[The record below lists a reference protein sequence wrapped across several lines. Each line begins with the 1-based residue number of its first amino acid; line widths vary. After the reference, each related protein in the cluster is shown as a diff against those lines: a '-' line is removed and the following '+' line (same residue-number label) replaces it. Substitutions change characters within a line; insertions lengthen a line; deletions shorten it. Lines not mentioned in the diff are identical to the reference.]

1 MGLFAF
7 VTLALI
13 YAVLNL
19 SENSTGLIYYS
30 NYHYQEEGE
39 V

>member
-7 VTLALI
+7 VTLDLI

-19 SENSTGLIYYS
+19 SENSPGLIYYS
-30 NYHYQEEGE
+30 NYHYQEEDKL
-39 V
+39 